1 MPIVSPNDSAPEKPI
16 PTVPVIAKPQYKG
29 VTVDT
34 AMIPLS
40 NLLSHVEGS
49 SWTVNYYSQV
59 LDLDSPTA
67 GQGLGVNPI
76 HQQYR
81 LIKGMEL
88 KVTGPLTASQDPE
101 SKNMTYRG
109 AANVYPFI
117 IPNEGDM
124 FLADIGSGREGLFQV
139 TEVMR
144 MSVFKQA
151 VHSIEYTMVDYS
163 TAERRAD
170 LDEKVVQTFQYAKD
184 FLRHG
189 QNPLLFE
196 ADYEVVQY
204 LRRNYLSW
212 CERYFKSFFSR
223 EYSTII
229 LPGQTHA
236 TYDHYLVKTLLKVFS
251 TWDTD
256 EVRYV
261 RQLNT
266 EDDYSLRATTVWD
279 AIVKRDK
286 ALLRDAFTQYGL
298 VSAGTFT
305 NDPMLEGIRYSGIKH
320 VIYPVDATLTVD
332 YTQYPVTKL
341 VSGLLLQRAPDK
353 MSIAS
358 LLTPAKVPL
367 REKVP
372 QVMDGINMT
381 DENGLPIPIPFIPPM
396 TRPAMADGWYVFS
409 ESFYKNERTAGK
421 QSQLELL
428 VHDYLDDKA
437 LSVQRLKGLCEDMH
451 NWGTLDRFYYTPV
464 VLILIKAT
472 LRNI

>member
-1 MPIVSPNDSAPEKPI
+1 MPIVSPNDSAPQKPI

-34 AMIPLS
+34 TVVPLS

-67 GQGLGVNPI
+67 GQGLGVSPI

-109 AANVYPFI
+109 AASVYPFI

-124 FLADIGSGREGLFQV
+124 FLADIGAGREGVFQV
-139 TEVMR
+139 TDVVR

-151 VHSIEYTMVDYS
+151 VHSIEYIMVDYA
-163 TAERRAD
+163 TPERLVD
-170 LDEKVVQTFQYAKD
+170 LDEKVVQTFFYAKD

-196 ADYEVVQY
+196 EDYEVTQF

-223 EYSTII
+223 EYTTMI
-229 LPGQTHA
+229 LPGQKQA
-236 TYDHYLVKTLLKVFS
+236 TYDHYLVKSLLQVFS
-251 TWDTD
+251 TWDC
-256 EVRYV
+256 EQVRYV

-279 AIVKRDK
+279 AILKRDK
-286 ALLRDAFTQYGL
+286 ALLRDSFTQYGL

-305 NDPMLEGIRYSGIKH
+305 SDPMLEGIRYSGIH
-320 VIYPVDATLTVD
+320 QVIYPVDATLTVD
-332 YTQYPVTKL
+332 YNQYPVTKL

-353 MSIAS
+353 LSISS
-358 LLTPAKVPL
+358 LLTPSKVPL

-372 QVMDGINMT
+372 QVIDGMNLT
-381 DENGLPIPIPFIPPM
+381 GEDGVPIPLPFIPPVIH
-396 TRPAMADGWYVFS
+396 PAMADGWYMFS
-409 ESFYKNERTAGK
+409 QAFYKNERLAGQ
-421 QSQLELL
+421 QSQLELM
-428 VHDYLDDKA
+428 VHDYLDGKE
-437 LSVQRLKGLCEDMH
+437 LNIKRLKSFCVEME
-451 NWGTLDRFYYTPV
+451 NWGTLDRFYFTPV
-464 VLILIKAT
+464 VLILIKAA